1 MPHSPGRG
9 PADSAAPPQQR
20 RGQVMKPAMFFLLV
34 SLAAGDRHGYAL
46 RKDVAARS
54 QGQVRLGPASLYRA
68 IATLVE
74 DGLIA
79 ESSRRPAAEL
89 DDERR
94 RYFKITDRG
103 RRKLAAEARRLE
115 ALAAAARAVIGARA

>member
-1 MPHSPGRG
+1 
-9 PADSAAPPQQR
+9 
-20 RGQVMKPAMFFLLV
+20 MKPAMFYLLV

-54 QGQVRLGPASLYRA
+54 NGQVRLGPASLYRA

-115 ALAAAARAVIGARA
+115 ALAAAARDVIGVRA

>member
-1 MPHSPGRG
+1 MTAPKTEPT
-9 PADSAAPPQQR
+9 DSVAAP
-20 RGQVMKPAMFFLLV
+20 MKPAMFFLLV

-54 QGQVRLGPASLYRA
+54 QGQVRLGPASLYRS
-68 IATLVE
+68 IETLLD

-89 DDERR
+89 DDQRR

-103 RRKLAAEARRLE
+103 RRRLAAEARRLE
-115 ALAAAARAVIGARA
+115 VLAAAARDVIGARI